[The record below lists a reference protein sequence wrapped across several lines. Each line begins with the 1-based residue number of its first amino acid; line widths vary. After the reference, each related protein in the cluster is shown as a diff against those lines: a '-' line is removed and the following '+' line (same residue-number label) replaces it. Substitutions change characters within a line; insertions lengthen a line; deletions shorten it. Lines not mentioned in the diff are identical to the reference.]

1 MDKILSLHQSKLNIQ
16 ECPYKLM
23 GKEMWR
29 NVEVLESVGW
39 TGTLAARRVE
49 WNRGKGMMI

>member
-1 MDKILSLHQSKLNIQ
+1 MDKILSLNQRNIQ

-29 NVEVLESVGW
+29 NVEVLESKLC
-39 TGTLAARRVE
+39 T
-49 WNRGKGMMI
+49 